1 MTQKTT
7 DEIRELPSDAKVD
20 FEPVENNALNHNLKN
35 ISQPSFTEDICTTK
49 QRQRLG
55 FQKNMQINKNSA
67 HQ

>member
-20 FEPVENNALNHNLKN
+20 FEPVDNNALNHNLKN

-49 QRQRLG
+49 QRHRVEYSKKHANK
-55 FQKNMQINKNSA
+55 QK
-67 HQ
+67 